1 MPTSYRRKSVQLRKQ
16 KKIKVTKRITSKQR
30 KQSKKHTAFIL
41 LDSGKYVKR
50 AGVKTQ
56 EYYRRHGRIAN
67 KRKYVTKGK
76 LSKENKKLLSYVK
89 KYKAVVAKKYNKD
102 LVIAMKKR
110 GYFRP
115 EIKWAKRYSLVG
127 KNVQRAIAD
136 AEEYTGKRI
145 SKKKQNQIIKR
156 AVKKA
161 RLKSYQDILGVTKE
175 KAKKI
180 LAIIDKKLPGVNELK
195 ALIY

>member
-1 MPTSYRRKSVQLRKQ
+1 MPSSNRRKSVQLRKQ
-16 KKIKVTKRITSKQR
+16 KKIKVIKRITSKQR

-41 LDSGKYVKR
+41 LDSGKLSKNV
-50 AGVKTQ
+50 GVKTQ
-56 EYYRRHGRIAN
+56 EHNRRFKRIAD
-67 KRKYVTKGK
+67 KRKYITKGK

-89 KYKAVVAKKYNKD
+89 KYKAVVAKKYNKQ
-102 LVIAMKKR
+102 LVVAMKKR
-110 GYFRP
+110 GYFKP

-145 SKKKQNQIIKR
+145 SKKKQQQIIKR

-161 RLKSYQDILGVTKE
+161 RLKSYQDILGVTKD

-180 LAIIDKKLPGVNELK
+180 LAIIDKSLPGVNELK

>member
-1 MPTSYRRKSVQLRKQ
+1 MPSSRRRKSVQLRKQ
-16 KKIKVTKRITSKQR
+16 QR
-30 KQSKKHTAFIL
+30 KQSKKRTAFIL
-41 LDSGKYVKR
+41 LDSGKLFRKV
-50 AGVKTQ
+50 GVKQ
-56 EYYRRHGRIAN
+56 QAYNRRVERKKN
-67 KRKYVTKGK
+67 KVTYLRSGK

-89 KYKAVVAKKYNKD
+89 KYKSVVTKKYTKEM
-102 LVIAMKKR
+102 VVAMKKR

-115 EIKWAKRYSLVG
+115 EIKWAKRYSIVG

-180 LAIIDKKLPGVNELK
+180 LAIIDKSLPGVNQLK